1 MSTRPACGWVRVSG
15 GLLRFDVESGPE
27 FELELNDPVLD
38 ISSPHVVRWEPSAYM
53 HNTWC
58 GECNRLPVCGSPPW
72 CRRAGNL
79 LHGFHDQRLTTGQ
92 IVFSNRHAICSSRAR
107 VILLHLWLRRP
118 PRPLARESQV
128 AVRLRISDVQPRL
141 FLWPQLLDR
150 YWNREP
156 TLRAAVDEL
165 ARSRP
170 APGASVGWR
179 AIHRPRYVSCRHP
192 PVSHWLTADLPQYD
206 LAPVNITSTERAPVP

>member
-15 GLLRFDVESGPE
+15 GLLRLDVESGPE

-156 TLRAAVDEL
+156 TLARLLTSLQEASLLQGLPLAGVPSIDFGTSLAATDQ
-165 ARSRP
+165 S
-170 APGASVGWR
+170 
-179 AIHRPRYVSCRHP
+179 AIGSP
-192 PVSHWLTADLPQYD
+192 PTCH
-206 LAPVNITSTERAPVP
+206 STTLLL